1 MTRPTQNYS
10 TEMYN
15 KERHEYIFVKTAC
28 LLKNLT
34 NIIPS
39 GSDDKLGSKFIGDR
53 KAFGKLRSVSYM
65 VLFCILCLIVPEY
78 K

>member
-1 MTRPTQNYS
+1 MNIS
-10 TEMYN
+10 
-15 KERHEYIFVKTAC
+15 VKTAC

-39 GSDDKLGSKFIGDR
+39 GCDGKLGSKFIGDR
-53 KAFGKLRSVSYM
+53 KAFGKLRSISYM
-65 VLFCILCLIVPEY
+65 VLFCILGLIAPEY